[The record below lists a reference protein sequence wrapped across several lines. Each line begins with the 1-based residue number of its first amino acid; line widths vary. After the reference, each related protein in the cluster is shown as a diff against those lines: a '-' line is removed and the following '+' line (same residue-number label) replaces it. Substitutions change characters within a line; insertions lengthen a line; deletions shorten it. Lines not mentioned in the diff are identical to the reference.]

1 MIRINLSGK
10 PKQKSKRGGAG
21 AVAPEFE
28 STGSPNSANVLVAI
42 VVLAASF
49 GGIWWYQNQ
58 LNADAANIKTRMDA
72 AQRESQSLAQ
82 TKLRFEQ
89 RQKIKD
95 EYEARVKVIDS
106 LRSSQAGPVE
116 LLTMVSSTVN
126 NTDEVWLN
134 AMSDGGANVNVDGT
148 ALSTNAVAN
157 LMTNLMK
164 TGYFK
169 SVEIKETYQDEQ
181 EKKIQAFNFTLTCEK
196 QAAPAAVAPAGS
208 PSAKKS

>member
-10 PKQKSKRGGAG
+10 PKQKSKRGQSAG
-21 AVAPEFE
+21 VPEFE
-28 STGSPNSANVLVAI
+28 TTGSPNSVNVLIAI
-42 VVLAASF
+42 IVLAVTG
-49 GGIWWYQNQ
+49 GGIWWYMGQ
-58 LNADAANIKTRMDA
+58 LTKDASDINAKMDVA
-72 AQRESQSLAQ
+72 RRESASLAQ
-82 TKLRFEQ
+82 TKVRFEQ

-95 EYEARVKVIDS
+95 EYESRVKVIDS
-106 LRSSQAGPVE
+106 LRASQSGPVE

-134 AMSDGGANVNVDGT
+134 GMSDVGDKVSVDGT

-181 EKKIQAFNFTLTCEK
+181 ERKVQAFNFSLTCEK
-196 QAAPAAVAPAGS
+196 QAASTAAAGA
-208 PSAKKS
+208 AKKS

>member
-10 PKQKSKRGGAG
+10 PKQKSKRGPGA
-21 AVAPEFE
+21 AAAEFE
-28 STGSPNSANVLVAI
+28 TTGSPNSVNTLLAI
-42 VVLAASF
+42 VVLAVSVGA
-49 GGIWWYQNQ
+49 IWWYMGQFTKE
-58 LNADAANIKTRMDA
+58 AASIKSQMDA
-72 AQRESQSLAQ
+72 AQREAQSLAQ
-82 TKLRFEQ
+82 TRVRFEQ

-95 EYEARVKVIDS
+95 EYESRVKVIDS
-106 LRSSQAGPVE
+106 LRASQSGPVE

-134 AMSDGGANVNVDGT
+134 AMSDGGANVSVDGT

-169 SVEIKETYQDEQ
+169 SVEIKETYQDES
-181 EKKIQAFNFTLTCEK
+181 EKKIQAFNFSLTCEK
-196 QAAPAAVAPAGS
+196 QGAPAAAAAPASTG
-208 PSAKKS
+208 KKS

>member
-10 PKQKSKRGGAG
+10 PKQKSKRGPGS
-21 AVAPEFE
+21 APAEFE
-28 STGSPNSANVLVAI
+28 TTGSPSSLNTFLAI
-42 VVLAASF
+42 VVLAAA
-49 GGIWWYQNQ
+49 GGAIWWYMGQ
-58 LNADAANIKTRMDA
+58 LTKEAATIKLQMDA

-82 TKLRFEQ
+82 TKARFEQ

-95 EYEARVKVIDS
+95 EYESRVKVIDS
-106 LRSSQAGPVE
+106 LRASQSGPVE

-134 AMSDGGANVNVDGT
+134 AMSDAGANVNVDGT

-196 QAAPAAVAPAGS
+196 QAAAAPAPASTG
-208 PSAKKS
+208 KKS

>member
-10 PKQKSKRGGAG
+10 PKQKSKRGPSAG
-21 AVAPEFE
+21 VPEFE
-28 STGSPNSANVLVAI
+28 TTGSPNSVNVLIAI
-42 VVLAASF
+42 IVLAVSVGA
-49 GGIWWYQNQ
+49 IWWYMGQITTE
-58 LNADAANIKTRMDA
+58 ANDIKAKMDA
-72 AQRESQSLAQ
+72 ARRESASLAQ
-82 TKLRFEQ
+82 TKVRFEQ

-106 LRSSQAGPVE
+106 LRASQSGPVE

-134 AMSDGGANVNVDGT
+134 AMSDGGDKVNVDGT

-169 SVEIKETYQDEQ
+169 SVEIKETYQDDS
-181 EKKIQAFNFTLTCEK
+181 EKKVQAFNFTITCEK
-196 QAAPAAVAPAGS
+196 QSASTAAAGA
-208 PSAKKS
+208 AKKS

>member
-10 PKQKSKRGGAG
+10 PKQKSKRGQSAG
-21 AVAPEFE
+21 VPEFE
-28 STGSPNSANVLVAI
+28 TTGSPNSVNVLLAI
-42 VVLAASF
+42 IVMAVTG
-49 GGIWWYQNQ
+49 GGIWWYMGQITK
-58 LNADAANIKTRMDA
+58 DANDIKAKMDVA
-72 AQRESQSLAQ
+72 RRESASLAQ
-82 TKLRFEQ
+82 TKVRFEQ

-95 EYEARVKVIDS
+95 EYEARVKVIDA
-106 LRSSQAGPVE
+106 LRASQSGPVE

-134 AMSDGGANVNVDGT
+134 GMSDGGDKVNVEGT

-169 SVEIKETYQDEQ
+169 SVEIKETYQDEA
-181 EKKIQAFNFTLTCEK
+181 EKKVQAFNFSLTCEK
-196 QAAPAAVAPAGS
+196 QGASGA
-208 PSAKKS
+208 AKKS

>member
-10 PKQKSKRGGAG
+10 PKQKSKRAAGGAP
-21 AVAPEFE
+21 VEFE
-28 STGSPNSANVLVAI
+28 TGGSPNSVNTLIAI
-42 VVLAASF
+42 VVLAVSVGA
-49 GGIWWYQNQ
+49 IWYYMGQFKKQ
-58 LNADAANIKTRMDA
+58 AESISQQMLA
-72 AQRESQSLAQ
+72 AQREAQSLAQ
-82 TKLRFEQ
+82 TKARFEQ

-95 EYEARVKVIDS
+95 EYESRVKVIDA
-106 LRSSQAGPVE
+106 LRASQSGPVE

-126 NTDEVWLN
+126 HTDEVWLN
-134 AMSDGGANVNVDGT
+134 SMSDGGTNVNVDGT

-196 QAAPAAVAPAGS
+196 QPAGAPAPNPAG
-208 PSAKKS
+208 KKS